1 MGNKKTKK
9 AESWVTKN
17 KGGRELGYKKNKEG
31 RELGNKKTKK
41 VESWVIQKM
50 C

>member
-17 KGGRELGYKKNKEG
+17 KGGRELGYKK
-31 RELGNKKTKK
+31 TKK
-41 VESWVIQKM
+41 AENWVIKKQIRWRVG
-50 C
+50 